1 MIIKSLCKIKG
12 EEPTIVMVPP
22 KIAQNPIGINNLDIG
37 ISVRAEI
44 RLTTG
49 KNNAAAPTFCKK
61 LEMNPTVPDTTGIIR
76 FSVDPPNFSM
86 RAATVFIKPV
96 LSNPAP
102 IIITAIIEIT
112 ALEAKPSN
120 K

>member
-1 MIIKSLCKIKG
+1 MVI
-12 EEPTIVMVPP
+12 VPP

-37 ISVRAEI
+37 ISVLADI

-49 KNNAAAPTFCKK
+49 RNNAAAPTFCKK
-61 LEMNPTVPDTTGIIR
+61 LEIKPTVPDTTGMMR
-76 FSVDPPNFSM
+76 FSVVPPNFRI
-86 RAATVFIKPV
+86 RAATVFISPV
-96 LSNPAP
+96 LSSPAP

-120 K
+120 KWFTSARPFNAGI